1 MYLQGVATF
10 LTQSLVRLN
19 RVLYTDVSRLS
30 GFVQW
35 FANSNLHSKPKR
47 KLDPQILRPS
57 DTQARRALSALT
69 QA

>member
-1 MYLQGVATF
+1 MYPQGVMTF

-19 RVLYTDVSRLS
+19 RALYTDVSGLS
-30 GFVQW
+30 RFVQW
-35 FANSNLHSKPKR
+35 FADSNLHSKPKR

-57 DTQARRALSALT
+57 DTQARRALFALT